1 MSIAATEKLSLN
13 REQVPLRREAVREIG
28 AATCAACAVCPLMAV
43 GCPGKQEALVPCPP
57 EAKVIK
63 KEEVRAALLDDSV
76 GSLAMD
82 GGGGFYALPNKAA
95 MLQTAVLPTQQV
107 KKTAVPAQ
115 RVQQKP
121 KAPKSR
127 ERAPAKMA
135 PGLLNTLGELAV
147 LLFGGNAMAPV
158 KK

>member
-63 KEEVRAALLDDSV
+63 KVIR
-76 GSLAMD
+76 MC
-82 GGGGFYALPNKAA
+82 
-95 MLQTAVLPTQQV
+95 VLIHPILCTFDTILFFSS
-107 KKTAVPAQ
+107 K
-115 RVQQKP
+115 
-121 KAPKSR
+121 
-127 ERAPAKMA
+127 
-135 PGLLNTLGELAV
+135 ELTSNV
-147 LLFGGNAMAPV
+147 
-158 KK
+158 